1 MQREYRKKAGITV
14 FLTMLLAICGSFLF
28 ALLETARV
36 KGLHTEAQ
44 MVGDM
49 TIESMFAE
57 YQKSIY
63 EEYGILLLDESYQ
76 TGKFDG
82 ENLEKEY
89 IRLNDING
97 EKEGMY
103 SLRLSGCEVEACQYV
118 TDYGGAPF
126 RRLAVQ
132 SRSPFLTDWEE
143 PEFEQEKE
151 NYQRLK
157 EENQDVEEVLLGD
170 FSACNQYEEEK
181 NQINIGQSG
190 VRIPFYPR

>member
-1 MQREYRKKAGITV
+1 M
-14 FLTMLLAICGSFLF
+14 
-28 ALLETARV
+28 
-36 KGLHTEAQ
+36 
-44 MVGDM
+44 
-49 TIESMFAE
+49 
-57 YQKSIY
+57 
-63 EEYGILLLDESYQ
+63 
-76 TGKFDG
+76 
-82 ENLEKEY
+82 
-89 IRLNDING
+89 
-97 EKEGMY
+97 
-103 SLRLSGCEVEACQYV
+103 